1 MVEVSTTNQLTG
13 AQAGGLAAFTGVMM
27 IVYIVIIVAALAAY
41 WRIFTKAGE
50 AGWKGIIPI
59 WNIIVLLKIVG
70 RPWWWLLLLFI
81 PLVNFV
87 IMIIVL
93 NDLSKS
99 FGHGMGFT
107 LGLVFL
113 SLIFFLIL
121 AFGGSRYIGP
131 GGVAAAPAYAPPP
144 APPV

>member
-1 MVEVSTTNQLTG
+1 MDPAASQQLTG
-13 AQAGGLAAFTGVMM
+13 AQAGGLVAFVGVMW
-27 IVYIVIIVAALAAY
+27 IVWVIVIVVALTAY
-41 WRIFTKAGE
+41 WKIFTKAGE

-59 WNIIVLLKIVG
+59 YNIIILLKIVG
-70 RPWWWLLLLFI
+70 RPWWWLFLLMI

-87 IMIIVL
+87 IMVIVM

-113 SLIFFLIL
+113 SLIFFLVL
-121 AFGGSRYIGP
+121 AFGSSRYVGP

-144 APPV
+144 V